1 MKFKIKGSC
10 EGMTQENITFIACL
24 KIISL
29 LTLFSAKFFR
39 ICSTSQIGRISLM
52 TRSKIGLLSLVQ
64 SLEKEHRFAKSKRV

>member
-1 MKFKIKGSC
+1 
-10 EGMTQENITFIACL
+10 MTFMACL

-52 TRSKIGLLSLVQ
+52 TRSNIGLLSLVQ
-64 SLEKEHRFAKSKRV
+64 SLEKEHRFAKSTRVCCCM